1 MTKKIKIGIVGLNFG
16 KSIAEQ
22 QIRTGPGSEY
32 FELAAVCDTNEEL
45 CQKVAEANGA
55 KPYFRLDELIADPE
69 IPAIGLFTGPAG
81 RAELI
86 GKIIRAGK
94 DVMTTKPF
102 ELDSAKALKVLK
114 EARSAGRIIHL
125 NSPAPVPDDGLL
137 QIKEWA
143 RTYNLGRP
151 IACRCDVWA
160 SYREKSDGSWLD
172 DAEKCP
178 AAPIFR
184 LGIYTINDLCGIL
197 GEAESVQ
204 LFQSRVFTK
213 RPTPDNAQLGI
224 LFKNGA
230 IANVFASFCI
240 NDGQY
245 YSNALVLNYENGTIY
260 RNIGP
265 LKRRDIAI
273 GDMLSLVV
281 SDKSGDTEIEKKRTL
296 RRTGEYRWDI
306 LYDSLNKKP
315 PKDEISPEE
324 IVHGIK
330 ITEAMIRAQKS
341 NQSENV

>member
-1 MTKKIKIGIVGLNFG
+1 MKKIKIGIVGLNFG

-22 QIRTGPGSEY
+22 QIITGPGSEY
-32 FELAAVCDTNEEL
+32 FELAAVCDSNTEKCRETAGKYGVKSYFEL
-45 CQKVAEANGA
+45 DK
-55 KPYFRLDELIADPE
+55 LTADPE
-69 IPAIGLFTGPAG
+69 IPVIGLFTGPAG

-86 GKIIRAGK
+86 GRIIKAGK

-102 ELDSAKALKVLK
+102 ELDSVKALKVLN
-114 EARSAGRIIHL
+114 EAKSAGRTVHL
-125 NSPAPVPDDGLL
+125 NSPAPVPDDGLI
-137 QIKEWA
+137 QIKEWVEK
-143 RTYNLGRP
+143 YNLNRP

-184 LGIYTINDLCGIL
+184 LGIYLINDLYGIL

-204 LFQSRVFTK
+204 LFQSRIFTE
-213 RPTPDNAQLGI
+213 RPTSDNAQLGI

-240 NDGQY
+240 NDAQH
-245 YSNALVLNYENGTIY
+245 YSNALILNYENGTIY
-260 RNIGP
+260 RNVGP
-265 LKRRDIAI
+265 IKRGDIAD
-273 GDMLSLVV
+273 GDMLSLILP
-281 SDKSGDTEIEKKRTL
+281 DNKSGNAVIERKRTS

-306 LYDSLNKKP
+306 LYKKLNGEP
-315 PKDEISPEE
+315 MEYEITPEE

-330 ITEAMIRAQKS
+330 ITEAIIRAQKS
-341 NQSENV
+341 NRTENI